1 MISVLIVTK
10 NEEQNLPGCL
20 ENASWS
26 NDVRVLDSYS
36 TDRTVDIAT
45 KWGAVVSQ
53 RPFDTFSKQRNAL
66 IEGPML
72 NDWFLIL
79 DPDERLTPE
88 LIEQLQHAAA
98 MAPPEVCAFR
108 VRRRDYFQGTWL
120 KHAQISP
127 FQIRLCRRG
136 QARYIRDVN
145 EIMEVD
151 GKIVDLTGDL
161 DHFPFSKG
169 IGLWLEK
176 HNTYSAFEARIIA
189 AGQHRKNFSLRKAF
203 FEKDF
208 HERRIA
214 QKALF
219 YRMPARP
226 LFRWCYMMFA
236 RGAFLD
242 GRAGLAYANLQAI
255 YEYMIVLKTR
265 ELIAADKP
273 SGKTI
278 S

>member
-20 ENASWS
+20 ANVAWS
-26 NDVRVLDSYS
+26 NDVHVLDSFS
-36 TDRTVDIAT
+36 TDRTVEIARER
-45 KWGAVVSQ
+45 GARVRQ
-53 RPFDTFSKQRNAL
+53 RVFDTFSKQRNAL
-66 IEGPML
+66 IDGPL
-72 NDWFLIL
+72 RNDWFLIL

-88 LIEQLQHAAA
+88 LIEQFQHAAA
-98 MAPPEVCAFR
+98 NAPPEVGAVR
-108 VRRRDYFQGTWL
+108 VRRRDFFQGTWL

-127 FQIRLCRRG
+127 FQIRLARRG
-136 QARYIRDVN
+136 RARYVRDVN
-145 EIMEVD
+145 EILEVD
-151 GKIVDLTGDL
+151 GQIVDVSGYL

-169 IGLWLEK
+169 ITPWLEK
-176 HNTYSAFEARIIA
+176 HNTYSSLEAGIIA
-189 AGQHRKNFSLRKAF
+189 SGVHRGAFSLRKAF

-226 LFRWCYMMFA
+226 FLRWCYMMFS

-242 GRAGLAYANLQAI
+242 GRAGLTYANLQAI

-265 ELIAADKP
+265 ELLAPHTRSAP
-273 SGKTI
+273 R
-278 S
+278 